1 MLLTSNGLQCDYFGM
16 GWSQKLKAA
25 AGAKK
30 LSGAAIG
37 RALGYSATSANEWL
51 RGETEPEFAILQ
63 PLCDLLGIQV
73 AWLFDDSVTDDLTG
87 PGLLACKLFA
97 ETIKEKG
104 PYSAI
109 ALLGGST
116 QPGRVGTGYTSANH
130 PIGYDKPSD
139 LEEPPS
145 TVVGAVAGPRTGGS
159 PNQGQFDNPPTSQ
172 RDVTGVP
179 KKKRKL

>member
-1 MLLTSNGLQCDYFGM
+1 MLLTCNGLQCDYFVM
-16 GWSQKLKAA
+16 GWSQKLKSA

-73 AWLFDDSVTDDLTG
+73 AWLFDDSMTDDLTG
-87 PGLLACKLFA
+87 PGLLACNLFA
-97 ETIKEKG
+97 EVMKEKG
-104 PYSAI
+104 PYGAV

-116 QPGRVGTGYTSANH
+116 QPGRVGTGYTSANN
-130 PIGYDKPSD
+130 PIGYDKASD
-139 LEEPPS
+139 PEDPPGS
-145 TVVGAVAGPRTGGS
+145 IVGAVAGPRTGGS
-159 PNQGQFDNPPTSQ
+159 PDQGQLDNPATSKS
-172 RDVTGVP
+172 DVIGMP